1 MQNSDYYHVV
11 GGPESANGSTT
22 TNAHTFT
29 YPITTPCPNCHY
41 CPTCG
46 RGSHYPNY
54 EPYRWVSPYGPT
66 TDPYFGTPIYPWQQY
81 QTWC

>member
-54 EPYRWVSPYGPT
+54 APGHYPFYYTG
-66 TDPYFGTPIYPWQQY
+66 DPIYPQY
-81 QTWC
+81 QVWC